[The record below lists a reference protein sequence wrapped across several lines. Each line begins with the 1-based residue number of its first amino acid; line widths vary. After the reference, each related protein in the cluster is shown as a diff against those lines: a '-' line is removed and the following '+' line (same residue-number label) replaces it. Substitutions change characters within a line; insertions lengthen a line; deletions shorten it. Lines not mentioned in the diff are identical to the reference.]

1 MNWFKIINSAD
12 ASQPV
17 EIQIYQQ
24 IGKDWWSDSG
34 VDAVGFA
41 DQLKAIPKGRKI
53 NVRIN
58 SPGGNVWDG
67 LTIYNLLRDRKQDVT
82 CYIDGVAASI
92 ASIIALAGEKVV
104 MPKNA
109 MMMIHDPSGMC
120 AGTAEDM
127 RKMAECLDRHKDSL
141 VSIYV
146 DETGQSEAK
155 IREKMSAETWFT
167 GQDALDFG
175 LCTDLSEEVQIAA
188 SAHDFSR
195 FRNVPDSLRDRP
207 SNQKTTDPITM
218 KKNILLDPQAGE
230 NNGGGG
236 SASPKNKAD
245 ESKSQTPKTETETV
259 SASALEEI
267 RKINARLETER
278 TNRITKTIDNHIA
291 EGRLTNSM
299 RKFWID
305 SAVKDEAVL
314 EQIQAMPV
322 VNALPSP
329 VRPLVEI
336 TAESPQDICK
346 EMDRLRAPQDAFR
359 KGNLDV
365 DAVKASA
372 IAAAEFHEKNRDT
385 ILRRVMNA
393 NTIGT
398 GNKRQVI
405 LQETLRPF
413 ARRILPLRA
422 FSTVWGSIKLQGL
435 NTVEIPYFP
444 LVSTA
449 STDFVAANGYVMGD
463 STQNTKTSTVNKR
476 KYQPIR
482 FDSSELAR
490 QPALNLLKIAEAKGE
505 KLAADV
511 FADVMSVVTIAN
523 YGTAAYGAAAS
534 GFGIDDMATLKGVA
548 DVADW
553 PEAGRSLFLNSAFDV
568 NLFKDTGVISALNF
582 GASDPVQRGKIN
594 SIFGFDYY
602 MCNYIPA
609 NGETLGGFMAY
620 MSAIL
625 FAGSP
630 ISPAS
635 EVLAQLSAYEVVI
648 DPQTGASFEYRLW
661 GNPDMDER
669 RQVIEC
675 NYGYAAGELTA
686 LKRISTTAN

>member
-267 RKINARLETER
+267 RKINARLESER

-291 EGRLTNSM
+291 EGRLTNEM

-329 VRPLVEI
+329 VRPVVEI
-336 TAESPQDICK
+336 TAESAQDICK
-346 EMDRLRAPQDAFR
+346 EMDRLRAPQNAFR
-359 KGNLDV
+359 RGELS
-365 DAVKASA
+365 AGELKASA
-372 IAAAEFHEKNRDT
+372 MKAAEFHQKNRDT
-385 ILRRVMNA
+385 ILKRVMNA
-393 NTIGT
+393 NTIGS

-405 LQETLRPF
+405 LQEMLRPF
-413 ARRILPLRA
+413 ARRLVALRS
-422 FSTVWGSIKLQGL
+422 FSTVFAGIPLQGT
-435 NTVEIPYFP
+435 NTIEVPYFP

-463 STQNTKTSTVNKR
+463 STQNTKTITINKR

-490 QPALNLLKIAEAKGE
+490 QPALDLVNISQAKGE

-511 FADVMSVVTIAN
+511 LADVFSVITATN
-523 YGTAAYGAAAS
+523 YGSAAFTGLV
-534 GFGIDDMATLKGVA
+534 GTFDIDDVSDIKGVC

-553 PEAGRSLFLNSAFDV
+553 PEVARSLFLTSAYDV
-568 NLFKDTGVISALNF
+568 RLFKDAGVKSALNF
-582 GASDPVQRGKIN
+582 GSADPVQNGAIRNIL
-594 SIFGFDYY
+594 GFNYY
-602 MCNYIPA
+602 MCNYIPG
-609 NGETLGGFMAY
+609 NSENLVGFAAY
-620 MSAIL
+620 MSGL
-625 FAGSP
+625 VFAGSA
-630 ISPAS
+630 INPAP
-635 EVLAQLSAYEVVI
+635 EVLAQLSSYEVVI

-669 RQVIEC
+669 RAVIEC
-675 NYGYAAGELTA
+675 NYGYAVGEPGA
-686 LKRISTTAN
+686 IKRLVSA